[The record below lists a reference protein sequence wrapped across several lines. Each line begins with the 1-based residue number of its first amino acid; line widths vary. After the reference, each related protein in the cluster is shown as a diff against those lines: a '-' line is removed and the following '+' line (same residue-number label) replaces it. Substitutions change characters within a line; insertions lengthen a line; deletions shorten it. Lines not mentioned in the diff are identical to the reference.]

1 MQIIVLGGGTGGLAI
16 SALLARQGKDVI
28 LVEKNNFVDDHGAGI
43 QISSN
48 AQKVLYELGIIDL
61 FWKVADEPSQI
72 NIREIKSFKKLF
84 TVPIAEFSN
93 NVFNGR
99 YHHVHRQ
106 DLIDLLLFRAKE
118 LGVTIFQNE
127 KINRINETKEKV
139 FLYSES
145 GKLYE
150 GNMLIAADGLNSVS
164 RKYLFPDH
172 QPKFQNLSAW
182 RTCIKFDEN
191 IPDVFVDP
199 NLFISK
205 NLHLVTYPIRDNSI
219 LNCVLIAKDS
229 SVRNESWKQAAS
241 FSDIAPLLNNTNQAV
256 KKIFL
261 QNKEINKWGLFE
273 HKLKKWYSKRIV
285 MIGDAAHPMLPFM
298 SQGASASLEDS
309 YALSVFLEN
318 FVNLPDTFSKFQ
330 RFRYERVEE
339 IQKISSRNRYAFHQS
354 TFLRKFIFTILRLM
368 PSILIHRLK
377 RVYNYDIVSQIKN

>member
-1 MQIIVLGGGTGGLAI
+1 MQIIVLVGGIGGLAI

-28 LVEKNNFVDDHGAGI
+28 LVEKNNFIDDHGAGI

-84 TVPIAEFSN
+84 TVPIAKFSN

-106 DLIDLLLFRAKE
+106 DLIELLLFRAKE

-127 KINRINETKEKV
+127 KINRINETKDKV

-182 RTCIKFDEN
+182 RSCIKFDEN

-199 NLFISK
+199 NLFI
-205 NLHLVTYPIRDNSI
+205 
-219 LNCVLIAKDS
+219 
-229 SVRNESWKQAAS
+229 
-241 FSDIAPLLNNTNQAV
+241 
-256 KKIFL
+256 
-261 QNKEINKWGLFE
+261 
-273 HKLKKWYSKRIV
+273 
-285 MIGDAAHPMLPFM
+285 
-298 SQGASASLEDS
+298 
-309 YALSVFLEN
+309 
-318 FVNLPDTFSKFQ
+318 
-330 RFRYERVEE
+330 
-339 IQKISSRNRYAFHQS
+339 
-354 TFLRKFIFTILRLM
+354 
-368 PSILIHRLK
+368 
-377 RVYNYDIVSQIKN
+377 